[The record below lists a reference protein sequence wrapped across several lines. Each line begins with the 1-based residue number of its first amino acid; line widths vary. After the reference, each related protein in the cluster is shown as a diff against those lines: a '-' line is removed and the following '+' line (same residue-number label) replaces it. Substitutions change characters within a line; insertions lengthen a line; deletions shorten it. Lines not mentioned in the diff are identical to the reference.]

1 MYLKVAIFRQNTGKN
16 ILTSCSQND
25 DVIISYMSKAS
36 VEIAEK
42 PTVEA
47 QFPSLQTHARTHAHT
62 SYLRVPTDHMKST
75 QNTAAPASPQVPQN
89 TNCPKN
95 NLHKNLSAAFKAHK
109 KSVQCDGQHA
119 SGWAGG

>member
-1 MYLKVAIFRQNTGKN
+1 MYLKVKKTFAIFRQNTEKN
-16 ILTSCSQND
+16 ILASQND

-47 QFPSLQTHARTHAHT
+47 QFPSFQTYARTHAHT
-62 SYLRVPTDHMKST
+62 SYLGVPTDHMKST

-95 NLHKNLSAAFKAHK
+95 NFAQE
-109 KSVQCDGQHA
+109 SVGSFQ
-119 SGWAGG
+119 SS